1 MNDIEDKKRS
11 RNKEENIIKKKSEIE
26 IKEKIYP
33 VIGPK
38 AVKTVS
44 PRQSEISKICQNK
57 SN

>member
-1 MNDIEDKKRS
+1 MNDIEDKKRR

-26 IKEKIYP
+26 IKEKIYL